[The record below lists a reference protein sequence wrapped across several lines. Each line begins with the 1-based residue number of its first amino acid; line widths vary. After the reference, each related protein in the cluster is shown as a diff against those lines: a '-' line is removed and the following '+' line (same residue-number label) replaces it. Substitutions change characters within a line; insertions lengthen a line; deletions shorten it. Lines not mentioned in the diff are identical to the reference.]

1 MKKLAGLFAA
11 GLISVAVVGC
21 DNANK
26 TAQTNETKAPEAP
39 KAAETPKAPEA
50 QAAKANDTVYLYTW
64 TEYVPDGLLDEFT
77 KETGI
82 KVIVS
87 SLESNETMYA
97 KLKTQGAGGG
107 YDVIAPTNYFVSK
120 MAREGMLMPLDHSK
134 LPVIKELNPDW
145 LDKPYDKGNKYS
157 LPQLLGAPGIAYN
170 TQTYKG
176 TNFTAWG
183 DLWKPEYA
191 GKIQLLD
198 DAREVFNIALLKLG
212 QDPNTQDPAIIKQA
226 YEELLKLRPNV
237 LSFNSDNPANAFI
250 SGEVELGQLW
260 NGSVRIAKKEQPG
273 AIDMVFP
280 QEGPVL
286 WVDTLA
292 IPSTSKNPE
301 GAHKLINYMLGAK
314 TAEKLTLEIGYPT
327 SNIEA
332 LKSLPPEITE
342 DASIYPTSE
351 VLQKSHWQDDVGDAI
366 EYYEKYYQELKAAK

>member
-1 MKKLAGLFAA
+1 MKKFAGLFTA
-11 GLISVAVVGC
+11 GMIAVTL
-21 DNANK
+21 
-26 TAQTNETKAPEAP
+26 TACNDKETKNADA
-39 KAAETPKAPEA
+39 KAP
-50 QAAKANDTVYLYTW
+50 ANDTVYLYTW

-97 KLKTQGAGGG
+97 KLKTQGEAGG
-107 YDVIAPTNYFVSK
+107 YDVIAPSNYFVSK

-170 TQTYKG
+170 TNDYKG
-176 TNFTAWG
+176 SDFTSWG
-183 DLWKPEYA
+183 DLWKPEFV
-191 GKIQLLD
+191 GKVQLLD

-237 LSFNSDNPANAFI
+237 LSFNSDNPANSFI
-250 SGEVELGQLW
+250 SGEVNVGQLW
-260 NGSVRIAKKEQPG
+260 NGSVRIAKKENAPL
-273 AIDMVFP
+273 DMVFP
-280 QEGPVL
+280 KEGPVL

-292 IPSTSKNPE
+292 IPATAKNPD

-314 TAEKLTLEIGYPT
+314 TAAKLTEEIGYPT
-327 SNIEA
+327 SNVEA
-332 LKSLPPEITE
+332 LKLLPDEITK
-342 DASIYPTSE
+342 DPAIYPTAE
-351 VLQKSHWQDDVGDAI
+351 VLQNSYWQDDVGDAVQYYE
-366 EYYEKYYQELKAAK
+366 EYYQKLKAAK

>member
-11 GLISVAVVGC
+11 SLIAVALTGC
-21 DNANK
+21 DNNSKPSVASNAEPK
-26 TAQTNETKAPEAP
+26 GPETAKATE
-39 KAAETPKAPEA
+39 
-50 QAAKANDTVYLYTW
+50 AKANDTVYLYTW

-97 KLKTQGAGGG
+97 KLKTQGNDGG
-107 YDVIAPTNYFVSK
+107 YDVIAPSNYFVSK
-120 MAREGMLMPLDHSK
+120 MAREGMLKELDHSK
-134 LPVIKELNPDW
+134 LPVIKELDPDW
-145 LDKPYDKGNKYS
+145 LNKPYDQGNKYS
-157 LPQLLGAPGIAYN
+157 LPQLLGAPGIAY
-170 TQTYKG
+170 TTKSYKG
-176 TNFTAWG
+176 SDFTSWG

-191 GKIQLLD
+191 GKVQLLD

-212 QDPNTQDPAIIKQA
+212 QDPNTKDPEIIKQA

-237 LSFNSDNPANAFI
+237 LSFNSDNPANSFI
-250 SGEVELGQLW
+250 AGEVELGQLW

-273 AIDMVFP
+273 VIDMVFP

-292 IPSTSKNPE
+292 IPTNSKNPE

-327 SNIEA
+327 SNLEA
-332 LKSLPPEITE
+332 KKVLPVEITG
-342 DASIYPTSE
+342 DPSIYPTAE
-351 VLQKSHWQDDVGDAI
+351 VLQKSHWQDDVGDAV

>member
-11 GLISVAVVGC
+11 SLITVAVAGC
-21 DNANK
+21 NDKESK
-26 TAQTNETKAPEAP
+26 TAETKSPEA
-39 KAAETPKAPEA
+39 ATAP
-50 QAAKANDTVYLYTW
+50 ANDTVYLYTW

-97 KLKTQGAGGG
+97 KLKTQGADGG
-107 YDVIAPTNYFVSK
+107 YDVIAPSNYFVSK
-120 MAREGMLMPLDHSK
+120 MAREGMLKELDHSK
-134 LPVIKELNPDW
+134 LPVIKELDPDW

-157 LPQLLGAPGIAYN
+157 LPQLLGAPGIAFN
-170 TQTYKG
+170 TQSYKG
-176 TNFTAWG
+176 SDFTAWG

-191 GKIQLLD
+191 GKVQLLD

-212 QDPNTQDPAIIKQA
+212 KNPNTTDPAEIKAA

-237 LSFNSDNPANAFI
+237 LSFNSDNPANSFI

-273 AIDMVFP
+273 VIDMVFP
-280 QEGPVL
+280 KEGPVL

-292 IPSTSKNPE
+292 IPATSKNPE
-301 GAHKLINYMLGAK
+301 GAHKLINYLLGAK

-327 SNIEA
+327 SNLEA
-332 LKSLPPEITE
+332 KKHLPTEITADE
-342 DASIYPTSE
+342 AIYPNAE
-351 VLQKSHWQDDVGDAI
+351 VLKNSYWQDDVGEAI
-366 EYYEKYYQELKAAK
+366 ELYEKYYQELKAAK

>member
-11 GLISVAVVGC
+11 SLVAVAVTGC
-21 DNANK
+21 NDKETK
-26 TAQTNETKAPEAP
+26 TAEAKAPEA
-39 KAAETPKAPEA
+39 AAP
-50 QAAKANDTVYLYTW
+50 ANDTVYLYTW

-97 KLKTQGAGGG
+97 KLKTQGAAGG
-107 YDVIAPTNYFVSK
+107 YDVIAPSNYFVSK
-120 MAREGMLMPLDHSK
+120 MAREGMLYELDHSK
-134 LPVIKELNPDW
+134 LPVIKELDPDW
-145 LDKPYDKGNKYS
+145 LNKDYDKGNKYS
-157 LPQLLGAPGIAYN
+157 LPQLLGAPGIAYS
-170 TQTYKG
+170 TKAYKG
-176 TNFTAWG
+176 SDFTSWG
-183 DLWKPEYA
+183 DLWKPEFA

-198 DAREVFNIALLKLG
+198 DAREVFNLALLKLG
-212 QDPNTQDPAIIKQA
+212 KSPNTQDEADIKAA

-237 LSFNSDNPANAFI
+237 LSFNSDNPANSFI

-273 AIDMVFP
+273 VIDMVFP

-292 IPSTSKNPE
+292 IPKTSKNPE

-314 TAEKLTLEIGYPT
+314 TAERLTLEIGYPT
-327 SNIEA
+327 SNVEA
-332 LKSLPPEITE
+332 KKVLPKEITE
-342 DASIYPTSE
+342 DPAIYPTAE
-351 VLQKSHWQDDVGDAI
+351 VLKAAHWQDDVGDAV
-366 EYYEKYYQELKAAK
+366 EFYEKYYQELKAAK